1 MRVLI
6 TGGTGFIGSH
16 TVAAV
21 VRAGHDVRL
30 LVRRP
35 ERVGPAL
42 APFGLHAVDVVTGD
56 VLDAGSVQ
64 GAADGCD
71 AVIHAAALYSMD
83 PREGRQALTTNR
95 RATKIV
101 LQAAVQA
108 RLDPIVYVSSYVA
121 MLPSRNLLSPD
132 SPIGVGGPP
141 YPRSKAE
148 SEVIARRH
156 QTNGVPLVV
165 TYPGAVI
172 GPHDPY
178 FGDSAFTIAMI
189 LRNRIPFEVPG
200 GWPVADVR
208 YIADAHAAALRPGMG
223 PRRYLLGGHYR
234 TWRELYD
241 SLRRLTGRHLP
252 AAPTPRSLALASGTA
267 MDGLQRLV
275 RQRLPFGQQASWIVT
290 YCPGIDNAAARTAR
304 EELGVEPPPLEETL
318 GDTIR
323 WMVEAGHLSAKIAG
337 RLAQADRHT
346 GPKG

>member
-6 TGGTGFIGSH
+6 TGGTGFLGSH

-42 APFGLHAVDVVTGD
+42 APFGIQAADVVPGD

-64 GAADGCD
+64 AAVDGCD

-83 PREGRQALTTNR
+83 PREGRKTLATNR
-95 RATKIV
+95 SATEIV
-101 LQAAVQA
+101 LQAAVRAQ
-108 RLDPIVYVSSYVA
+108 LDPIVHVSSYVA
-121 MLPSRNLLSPD
+121 LLPSHDVLGPD
-132 SPIGVGGPP
+132 SPIGVDGPP

-156 QTNGVPLVV
+156 QSEGAPLVI
-165 TYPGAVI
+165 TYPGAVA

-178 FGDSAFTIAMI
+178 FGDTAFVIAMI
-189 LRNRIPFEVPG
+189 LRNRIPFALPG

-208 YIADAHAAALRPGMG
+208 YVADAHAAALQPGMG
-223 PRRYLLGGHYR
+223 QRRYLLGGHYR
-234 TWRELYD
+234 TWRELYA
-241 SLRRLTGRHLP
+241 SFRRLTGHRLP
-252 AAPTPRSLALASGTA
+252 AVPTPGSLARASGRA
-267 MDGLQRLV
+267 MDGLQRLI
-275 RQRLPFGQQASWIVT
+275 RRRLPFGCQAPWIVT
-290 YCPGIDNAAARTAR
+290 HCRGTDSSTAGK
-304 EELGVEPPPLEETL
+304 ELGVAPPPLEETL

-323 WMVEAGHLSAKIAG
+323 WMVEAGHLPPRLAG
-337 RLAQADRHT
+337 RLAI
-346 GPKG
+346 